1 MKFFTPLKTAV
12 LITIL
17 SYLIL
22 NSIVIFNGNRYKKEL
37 SKFDL
42 NQDGFFTENEMSEQ
56 QQKAMEKVTHDT
68 SKTFAPFNFFW
79 PSNPNSGIIICRLYR
94 ASSSFENSISSKFIT
109 KFF

>member
-42 NQDGFFTENEMSEQ
+42 NRDGFFTENEMSEQ
-56 QQKAMEKVTHDT
+56 QQQALRKASNDT
-68 SKTFAPFNFFW
+68 ARTFAPFTLI
-79 PSNPNSGIIICRLYR
+79 PVAALMGYVAYRVQKKRTKNS
-94 ASSSFENSISSKFIT
+94 K
-109 KFF
+109 

>member
-56 QQKAMEKVTHDT
+56 QQKAMEKVAHDT
-68 SKTFAPFNFFW
+68 SRTFAPFTLI
-79 PSNPNSGIIICRLYR
+79 PVAVLLGY
-94 ASSSFENSISSKFIT
+94 IT
-109 KFF
+109 YYVQKKRTKNNI